1 MGDNLYEP
9 ITNTKWEV
17 TFNIP
22 KGLKVD
28 STNQVEV
35 ADGIVKMSREALNG
49 AFTKMSQKRFC
60 KKIQND
66 INNLRIEF
74 NCNTDTDAVR
84 NWMNL
89 WLEQAYKE
97 DANRLMKYFEFRQDE
112 KHLNEFAMVLKTP
125 LNKLTEEEK
134 KEIRDML
141 AEMTDIDVEQ
151 LNKAIK

>member
-1 MGDNLYEP
+1 M
-9 ITNTKWEV
+9 TNPKWEV
-17 TFNIP
+17 TFNLP
-22 KGLKVD
+22 KDLQVD

-35 ADGIVKMSREALNG
+35 ADGVVTMDKIVSSEIT
-49 AFTKMSQKRFC
+49 TKRLC

-66 INNLRIEF
+66 INNLHIEF

-112 KHLNEFAMVLKTP
+112 KHPNEFAMVLKTP
-125 LNKLTEEEK
+125 LDKLTEEEK